1 MSKVAPLDDLSNLIV
16 PGQSV
21 GLGGAWM
28 SNHPMAAVRQLVR
41 DGVGELHVIGS
52 LCSIDVDLLI
62 GAGLVRE
69 LTFSMVSL
77 EAYGLAPH
85 FRRAA
90 EAGTIKLNE
99 LSGVAFNIALDAG
112 ARHVPFL
119 PMAGG
124 IGGSQ
129 LPEVTPSLYARVVC
143 PFTGADLLAIR
154 ALTPDT
160 AIIHARRAD
169 AAGNAQVDGPVGADP
184 ELARGARR
192 VIVTCEELVS
202 TEAIS
207 RNPGATSVPG
217 FLVDTVIE
225 APWGAH
231 PTAHVPS
238 YGFDAWSVADYADIC
253 ASGEAQDYISAL
265 AAENEEG
272 YRSRVLDPER
282 RTVLST
288 IATHAPTLASP

>member
-1 MSKVAPLDDLSNLIV
+1 MSKVIQLEELSNFV
-16 PGQSV
+16 RPGQSV

-28 SNHPMAAVRQLVR
+28 SNHPMAAVRQLIR
-41 DGVGELHVIGS
+41 AGINDLHVIGS

-90 EAGTIKLNE
+90 EGGTIKLNE
-99 LSGVAFNIALDAG
+99 LSGVGFNIALDAG

-119 PMAGG
+119 PMAG
-124 IGGSQ
+124 IGGSE
-129 LPEVTPSLYARVVC
+129 LPDVTPSLYAGITC
-143 PFTGADLLAIR
+143 PFTGAELLAIR

-169 AAGNAQVDGPVGADP
+169 AAGNAQVDGPMGADP
-184 ELARGARR
+184 ELARAAHR
-192 VIVTCEELVS
+192 VVVTCEELVS
-202 TEAIS
+202 TETIS
-207 RNPGATSVPG
+207 ENPTLTSVPG
-217 FLVDTVIE
+217 FLVDAVIE

-231 PTAHVPS
+231 PTSHVPS
-238 YGFDAWSVADYADIC
+238 YGFDAWTVADYADVC
-253 ASGEAQDYISAL
+253 AAGEAAEYIATL
-265 AAENEEG
+265 AGESEET
-272 YRSRVLDPER
+272 YRLRVLDEER
-282 RTVLST
+282 RSVLST
-288 IATHAPTLASP
+288 ISATAPTLATP